1 MYMDTFEIKYTGE
14 LSKDAND
21 KMTLGH
27 EKYERE
33 NGIEINFN
41 RFAFILSDEVGEVFG
56 VLHAYTAYSEIY
68 IEDLWVDESLRRM
81 GYGKKLVQA
90 LENHFKGSGY
100 NNINLVTNEFQAPDF
115 YKKCGYEI
123 EFIRVN
129 KDNNK
134 LTKTFFIKY
143 L

>member
-1 MYMDTFEIKYTGE
+1 MDTLEIKYTDK
-14 LSKDAND
+14 LSEEAND
-21 KMTLGH
+21 KVNSGH

-33 NGIEINFN
+33 NGVEINFT
-41 RFAFILSDEVGEVFG
+41 RVAFILSDKVGEVFG
-56 VLHAYTAYSEIY
+56 VLNAYTAYSEIH

-90 LENHFKGSGY
+90 LENHFKGLGY
-100 NNINLVTNEFQAPDF
+100 NNINLVTSEFQAPDF

>member
-1 MYMDTFEIKYTGE
+1 MDTFEIKYTGE